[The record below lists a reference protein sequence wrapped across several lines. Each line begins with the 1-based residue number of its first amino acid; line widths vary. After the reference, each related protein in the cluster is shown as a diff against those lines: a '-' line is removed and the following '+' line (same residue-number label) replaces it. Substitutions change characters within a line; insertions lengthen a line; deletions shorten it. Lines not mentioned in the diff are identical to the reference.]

1 MRFLAKLSLI
11 VVTAVFMSGCT
22 TLKPVTREALLTPL
36 PVYGKDK
43 APRISVA
50 GLPNTQVALE
60 LLRDNEKICT
70 VVGQLVGYVH
80 RMYHTN
86 RRKLLIAD
94 GVCYGAAIQATGT
107 HYYSLRGYIFTSK
120 GKRINVNRSIRAT
133 TYNLA
138 EPVILINEKNEV
150 SLYLDES

>member
-1 MRFLAKLSLI
+1 MRFLVKLGMIVATTMLI
-11 VVTAVFMSGCT
+11 SCSTV
-22 TLKPVTREALLTPL
+22 LKPVTTQALMTPL

-43 APRISVA
+43 SPRVSVA

-60 LLRDNEKICT
+60 LIRDNERICT
-70 VVGQLVGYVH
+70 IVGQLVGYVH

-94 GVCYGAAIQATGT
+94 GVCYGSSIQATGT
-107 HYYSLRGYIFTSK
+107 HAYLLRGYIFTAK
-120 GKRINVNRSIRAT
+120 GKRVDVYRSMRAT
-133 TYNLA
+133 TYNLT
-138 EPVILINEKNEV
+138 EPVILINESNEV